1 MSENNK
7 DAASN
12 RLFNAFFGKAEPPM
26 PDLPP
31 VTLRLL
37 AQMMKNLLKVTDT
50 DWGRYSFAREPLNGK
65 FNDEDR
71 ARLTLGSQE
80 CGREYAQKL
89 KTEYGTD
96 RPDELAEK
104 MGLNVEYPDMPKSLL
119 RVLFAEYKPKN
130 NIYLYMDAVHKADG
144 WLHQDDIREV
154 MGDQLDIKNILLGH
168 ELFHY
173 VEETHK
179 KEIYTYTE
187 KVELW
192 APPFLHN
199 RSSIAC
205 LGEIAAM
212 EFTKQLNHL
221 PYSPFLM
228 DVYLVYGY
236 SQETSCRI
244 YEEIMEI
251 AGLDPDA

>member
-1 MSENNK
+1 MSESNK
-7 DAASN
+7 DSASN
-12 RLFNAFFGKAEPPM
+12 RLVNAFFGKPQPPM

-31 VTLRLL
+31 VTMRPL
-37 AQMMKNLLKVTDT
+37 AQMMRNLLSVTEL
-50 DWGRYSFAREPLNGK
+50 DWGKYSFAREPLNGK

-71 ARLTLGSQE
+71 ARLTRGATE
-80 CGREYAQKL
+80 CGRTYAEKL

-96 RPDELAEK
+96 NPTELAEK
-104 MGLNVEYPDMPKSLL
+104 MGVNVEYPDMPKSLL

-130 NIYLYMDAVHKADG
+130 NIYLYMDAVHKAAG
-144 WLHQDDIREV
+144 WLNQEDIREV
-154 MGDQLDIKNILLGH
+154 MGDTLDIKNLLLGH
-168 ELFHY
+168 ELFHH
-173 VEETHK
+173 VEELHK
-179 KEIYTYTE
+179 KEIYTHTE

-192 APPFLHN
+192 APPFMHN

-212 EFTKQLNHL
+212 EFTKELNHL

-236 SQETSCRI
+236 SQETACRI